1 MNPASWSHARTPQ
14 GPAPFRRLISNHT
27 TILMDITRI
36 AITIFLLG
44 SVLWAREW
52 TSADGRKLQADFVS
66 ANATHVT
73 LKIAGKD
80 TLVPLNRLSAVD
92 QAFVKEQASKPVA
105 AKKIEGP
112 FAELITGDWAL
123 STHKDLPFALYG
135 AKELDA
141 SKAYPLILAL
151 HGKSQNNENGKQ
163 VGGWMKSFTTEAR
176 YTKNPCIIVAPLCY
190 QPYGGTGGGWSDKPG
205 EEAVSLVKELLKSLP
220 IDKERVYCV
229 GYSMGGFGTCHLI
242 NSESRLFT
250 AGVAV
255 AGCTGPE
262 TAGTFKKVPL
272 WLFHAA
278 DDATVKVDCSRALAE
293 ALKRD
298 KDCKYTE
305 YPTGGHGIVGKVFEE
320 EEMHTWLFAK
330 GVAVK

>member
-1 MNPASWSHARTPQ
+1 MKSRDLILLVVLLSL
-14 GPAPFRRLISNHT
+14 APS
-27 TILMDITRI
+27 
-36 AITIFLLG
+36 
-44 SVLWAREW
+44 SAREW
-52 TSADGRKLQADFVS
+52 TASDGRKLQADFVS
-66 ANATHVT
+66 ATTTQVT

-80 TLVPLNRLSAVD
+80 TPVPLNRLSAAD
-92 QAFVKEQASKPVA
+92 QAFVKEQMSKPVA

-123 STHKDLPFALYG
+123 SKHKDLPFALY
-135 AKELDA
+135 ASKDLDA
-141 SKAYPLILAL
+141 SKSYPLILVL
-151 HGKSQNNENGKQ
+151 HGKSQNNENGPQ
-163 VGGWMKSFTTEAR
+163 VGGWMKSFAKEDR
-176 YTKNPCIIVAPLCY
+176 YTKNPCIIAAPLCY

-229 GYSMGGFGTCHLI
+229 GYSMGGFGTCRLI
-242 NSESRLFT
+242 NNEPRLFA

-278 DDATVKVDCSRALAE
+278 DDATVEVKYSRDLAE

-298 KDCKYTE
+298 KECKYTE

-330 GVAVK
+330 GVAAAK

>member
-1 MNPASWSHARTPQ
+1 MNLAR
-14 GPAPFRRLISNHT
+14 IT
-27 TILMDITRI
+27 TTL
-36 AITIFLLG
+36 FLVACSLH
-44 SVLWAREW
+44 AREW
-52 TSADGRKLQADFVS
+52 SSSDGRKLQADFVS
-66 ANATHVT
+66 TTTTHVT

-80 TLVPLNRLSAVD
+80 TLVPLNRLSAAD
-92 QAFVKEQASKPVA
+92 QVFVKEQMSKPVA
-105 AKKIEGP
+105 AKRIEGP

-123 STHKDLPFALYG
+123 SEHKDLPFALYG

-141 SKAYPLILAL
+141 SKSYPLILAL

-163 VGGWMKSFTTEAR
+163 VGGWMKSFAKEDR
-176 YTKNPCIIVAPLCY
+176 YMKNPCIIAAPLCY

-220 IDKERVYCV
+220 IDKNRVYCV

-242 NSESRLFT
+242 NSESRLFA

-278 DDATVKVDCSRALAE
+278 DDAVVPVDGSRALAE

-298 KDCKYTE
+298 KDCKFTE

-320 EEMHTWLFAK
+320 EEMHAWLFAK
-330 GVAVK
+330 GVAVAK

>member
-1 MNPASWSHARTPQ
+1 MNLARI
-14 GPAPFRRLISNHT
+14 L
-27 TILMDITRI
+27 TILFAI
-36 AITIFLLG
+36 AGALH
-44 SVLWAREW
+44 AREW
-52 TSADGRKLQADFVS
+52 TSSDGRKLQADFVS
-66 ANATHVT
+66 ATATNVT

-80 TLVPLNRLSAVD
+80 TLVPLNRLSAAD
-92 QAFVKEQASKPVA
+92 QAFVKELASKPAA

-123 STHKDLPFALYG
+123 SEHKNLPFALYA

-141 SKAYPLILAL
+141 AKTYPLILAL
-151 HGKSQNNENGKQ
+151 HGKSQNNENGLQ
-163 VGGWMKSFTTEAR
+163 VGGWMKSFVKEER
-176 YTKNPCIIVAPLCY
+176 YKKNPCVIAAPLCY

-205 EEAVSLVKELLKSLP
+205 AEAVSLVKELLKSLP
-220 IDKERVYCV
+220 IDKNRVYCV

-242 NSESRLFT
+242 NSETRLFA

-255 AGCTGPE
+255 AGCTGTE

-278 DDATVKVDCSRALAE
+278 DDDVVEVKWSRELAE

-305 YPTGGHGIVGKVFEE
+305 YPTGGHGIVGKAFEE
-320 EEMHTWLFAK
+320 EEMHTWLFEK
-330 GVAVK
+330 GVEPAK

>member
-1 MNPASWSHARTPQ
+1 MK
-14 GPAPFRRLISNHT
+14 RL
-27 TILMDITRI
+27 
-36 AITIFLLG
+36 LLLPLVIG
-44 SVLWAREW
+44 LSLHAREW
-52 TSADGRKLQADFVS
+52 TSTDGRKIQADFVS
-66 ANATHVT
+66 ATATEVT
-73 LKIAGKD
+73 VKMAGKD
-80 TLVPLNRLSAVD
+80 VAIPLVRLSAAD
-92 QAFVKEQASKPVA
+92 QEWVKEQAAKPAAA
-105 AKKIEGP
+105 AKKVEGP

-123 STHKDLPFALYG
+123 SKHKDLPFALYG

-141 SKAYPLILAL
+141 SKTYPLILAL
-151 HGKSQNNENGKQ
+151 HGKSQNDENGKQ

-205 EEAVSLVKELLKSLP
+205 EEAVSLVKELIKSLP
-220 IDKERVYCV
+220 IDKARVYCV

-242 NSESRLFT
+242 NSEPRLFA

-278 DDATVKVDCSRALAE
+278 DDAVVDVKYSRNLAE
-293 ALKRD
+293 ALKRA

-320 EEMHTWLFAK
+320 EEMHAWLFAK
-330 GVAVK
+330 GIEKK